1 MKKVISVL
9 AVAAML
15 VAVASCKNQAAEEA
29 QEAVATDIEVVEE
42 VADSTAAV
50 ADSAAVEVVET
61 PAE

>member
-15 VAVASCKNQAAEEA
+15 VAVASCKNKAAEE
-29 QEAVATDIEVVEE
+29 QEVVATDVEVVEE
-42 VADSTAAV
+42 VVDTLAV
-50 ADSAAVEVVET
+50 ADSAAVEAVET